1 MMEENVDSNEAANHL
16 AEVRRMNRLSAR
28 KGARATS
35 LVLSVAALAIGAVL
49 DLDMMYLSG
58 LVVLA
63 VVGLLSIGSI
73 RPRLTWSDR
82 GGVWLVGGGAVLALA
97 AYIAVQFH
105 VRAAGWI
112 APNTIGA
119 LTAVLVIL
127 IFCRAGLQRLA
138 SASTA
143 AESRKTQ

>member
-1 MMEENVDSNEAANHL
+1 MDSNEAANRL

-28 KGARATS
+28 KGARGTS

-82 GGVWLVGGGAVLALA
+82 GGAWLVGGGAVLALA
-97 AYIAVQFH
+97 AYIAVQFP

-119 LTAVLVIL
+119 LAAVVVIL

-143 AESRKTQ
+143 AESRNTQ